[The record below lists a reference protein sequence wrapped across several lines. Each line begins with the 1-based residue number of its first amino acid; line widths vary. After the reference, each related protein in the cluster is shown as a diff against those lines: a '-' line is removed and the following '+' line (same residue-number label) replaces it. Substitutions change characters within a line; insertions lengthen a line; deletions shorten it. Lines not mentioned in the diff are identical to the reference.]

1 MRAIQLK
8 PFYYCFLLFFLSLTA
23 FAQESNSTE
32 YKIELNSG
40 VSSEENLP
48 FWMIANKFD
57 EIPSENYGLI
67 KASIFSDFKNPQNK
81 FDFSYKAALS
91 GTVSNESNVFIN
103 ELYAAIRYNSF
114 ILEIGPKNDEILFEG
129 LSISNGNIIKST
141 NTRAMPGINFKTN
154 GFVKLPFA
162 QNWLTTKFS
171 YSEYLLNDKRV
182 VDNARVHHKSLSFK
196 FKLSNS
202 FNLTYG
208 LNHYVQWGGTSEE
221 YGKLPTTFKDYLK
234 IVTGSSGG
242 KSSNINDQINAIG
255 NHVGSY
261 LLKLDHVGET
271 VDWSAYWSHPFEDR
285 SGRELMNYPDAL
297 YGVFID
303 FKNNKSLITHLASE
317 ITYTKHMSG
326 KGAISGNDNYFNN
339 YVYESGWTYF
349 GKTIG
354 SPLLLPNA
362 PIDGITHGIAQNR
375 VLSYHVAFKGYL
387 NNSIAY
393 KTNLTYSNYPL
404 AINKDQFSTSF
415 ECIVPQ
421 TKLPF
426 EIGLG
431 AAADFGNFSPST
443 VGGFLK
449 LSKTGLF

>member
-8 PFYYCFLLFFLSLTA
+8 PFYYCFLLFFLSLTV
-23 FAQESNSTE
+23 FAQENKSTE

-48 FWMIANKFD
+48 FWMIANKFG

-67 KASIFSDFKNPQNK
+67 KASIFSDFKNPKNK

-162 QNWLTTKFS
+162 QNWLATKFS

-362 PIDGITHGIAQNR
+362 PIDGST
-375 VLSYHVAFKGYL
+375 LSLIH
-387 NNSIAY
+387 I
-393 KTNLTYSNYPL
+393 
-404 AINKDQFSTSF
+404 
-415 ECIVPQ
+415 
-421 TKLPF
+421 
-426 EIGLG
+426 
-431 AAADFGNFSPST
+431 
-443 VGGFLK
+443 
-449 LSKTGLF
+449 